1 MRVMKFGGTSVGSA
15 VQIRKVAGLI
25 GNKSP
30 KIVVLSAMSGTTNTL
45 VEIAG
50 TLKDGDRF
58 RFGEVQICG
67 NSQ

>member
-30 KIVVLSAMSGTTNTL
+30 KNRCIVGYV
-45 VEIAG
+45 
-50 TLKDGDRF
+50 GDNQHL
-58 RFGEVQICG
+58 GG
-67 NSQ
+67 NSRNT

>member
-30 KIVVLSAMSGTTNTL
+30 KIVIVGY
-45 VEIAG
+45 V
-50 TLKDGDRF
+50 GDNQHL
-58 RFGEVQICG
+58 GG
-67 NSQ
+67 NSRNT